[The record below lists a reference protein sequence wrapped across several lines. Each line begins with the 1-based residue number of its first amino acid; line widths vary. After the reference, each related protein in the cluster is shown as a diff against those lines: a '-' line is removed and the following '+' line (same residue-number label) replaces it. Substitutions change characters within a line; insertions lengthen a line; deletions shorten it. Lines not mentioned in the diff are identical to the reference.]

1 MSIPREFTPI
11 AFAIVDTAGKPQLR
25 ATNAQGNAIFM
36 SLEDNMI
43 DLLESEI
50 VKLRKSKSVNAS

>member
-25 ATNAQGNAIFM
+25 ATNAQESVIFM
-36 SLEDNMI
+36 NLEDNMI
-43 DLLESEI
+43 DLLAAEI
-50 VKLRKSKSVNAS
+50 IVHRKFKNSDAA

>member
-43 DLLESEI
+43 DLLAAEI
-50 VKLRKSKSVNAS
+50 LGHRKYRNSDAA

>member
-43 DLLESEI
+43 DLLAAEI
-50 VKLRKSKSVNAS
+50 LVYRKYRNSDAA